1 MSNYLEAIKVA
12 FGGAGT
18 TLELTGFAV
27 ILGVVLGLLIAL
39 LKLSKSRIPRGIGT
53 TYVEII
59 RGTPLLVQA
68 LIFYNGIPIIMQNSF
83 GINFTWREHEIVC
96 GILVCGINSSAY
108 VAEIIRAGIQAIDK
122 GQLEASRSLGLTNR
136 QTMRF
141 IVIPQAIKIILPALG
156 NEFVTLIKETAVL
169 SIISITEITR
179 VGVILASHT
188 FSSEPYIGIAICY
201 LCLTITLSRLV
212 AYTERR
218 LATSDR
224 S

>member
-1 MSNYLEAIKVA
+1 MLFRSVPRIYNFLP
-12 FGGAGT
+12 GASKMFPRVGT
-18 TLELTGFAV
+18 R
-27 ILGVVLGLLIAL
+27 AL
-39 LKLSKSRIPRGIGT
+39 
-53 TYVEII
+53 
-59 RGTPLLVQA
+59 
-68 LIFYNGIPIIMQNSF
+68 PIS
-83 GINFTWREHEIVC
+83 
-96 GILVCGINSSAY
+96 SSA
-108 VAEIIRAGIQAIDK
+108 
-122 GQLEASRSLGLTNR
+122 L
-136 QTMRF
+136 
-141 IVIPQAIKIILPALG
+141 KIILPVLG

-179 VGVILASHT
+179 AGVILASHT